1 MKDEV
6 KRRSDLSNTKKEML
20 EWVIALIVGIIVVA
34 GVRAFLVTN
43 YEVVGKSMSPTLHD
57 GDKVLVS
64 KISKLERMDIV
75 IFHSDEQE
83 DYVKRVI
90 GFPGDTIRYEDDTL
104 YVNEKKVEE
113 EFLRSF
119 PAYQNP
125 EENFTEDFT
134 LEELTGTQKVPA
146 NKLFVLGDNRISSL
160 DSRYFQFIDEK
171 EVIGE
176 VVVRY
181 WPLAHASI
189 HFDSE

>member
-6 KRRSDLSNTKKEML
+6 KRRSDLSNTKKEIR
-20 EWVIALIVGIIVVA
+20 EWVIALLVGIIVVT
-34 GVRAFLVTN
+34 GVRTFLLTN
-43 YEVVGKSMSPTLHD
+43 YEVVGKSMSPTLSD

-64 KISKLERMDIV
+64 KISKIERMDIV

-125 EENFTEDFT
+125 EENFTENFT
-134 LEELTGTQKVPA
+134 LDELTGTKKVPA